1 MQLPVLSFSAMI
13 EQMAATLQGTAT
25 ALIDLTVGS
34 VLRALLEASASV
46 ALWLQWLILQ
56 VLSMTRAATSA
67 GPDLDTWMADFS
79 LTRLPAVASAG
90 IVTFSRYTPG
100 ITATILVGTGV
111 RVTQGTQTFSVVAQ
125 ASNPDWNGSTGYS
138 LLVGVSSV
146 DVPVAASQPGS
157 AGNVQAGAVGL
168 LSSPIVGVDSVTNA
182 NAILGGVDAESDA
195 ALRLR
200 FQLYINSRSQAT
212 DLAVQSA
219 IANLQQGLRYVVLE
233 NQTAAEQPLVGNFC
247 AIVDD
252 GSGNPPQSL
261 LSAAQTAIEAVRPI
275 GSTFSVAGP
284 VITTASVNIVIATS
298 NSLTHA
304 SVAAA
309 VLQSVITWIYGLPV
323 GGLLAISKLEAIA
336 HDTDSSVLSVLSAV
350 INNLSEDLQAPS
362 NGVIIA
368 SSVTV
373 S

>member
-25 ALIDLTVGS
+25 TLVDLTVGS

-56 VLSMTRAATSA
+56 VLAMTRAATSV
-67 GPDLDTWMADFS
+67 GPDLDSWMADFS
-79 LTRLPAVASAG
+79 LTRLPATVSLG
-90 IVTFSRYTPG
+90 VVTFSRYTPG
-100 ITATILVGTGV
+100 ITATILVGTVV
-111 RVTQGTQTFSVVAQ
+111 RVTQGTQTFGVIAQ
-125 ASNPDWNGSTGYS
+125 ASNPAWNGSNGYT
-138 LLVGVSSV
+138 LLTGVSSV
-146 DVPVAASQPGS
+146 NVPVAASQTGS
-157 AGNVQAGAVGL
+157 SGNVQAGAIGL
-168 LSSPIVGVDSVTNA
+168 LSSPIAGIDSVINA
-182 NAILGGVDAESDA
+182 SATAGGVDAEPDA

-233 NQTAAEQPLVGNFC
+233 NQTAAEQPMVGNFC

-261 LSAAQTAIEAVRPI
+261 LDTAQTAIDAIRPI

-284 VITTASVNIVIATS
+284 VVAAASVNLVILTS

-309 VLQSVITWIYGLPV
+309 VQQNIVAWIYGLPV
-323 GGLLAISKLEAIA
+323 GGLLAVSKLEAIA
-336 HDTDSSVLSVLSAV
+336 HDTDSSVLSVLSAL
-350 INNLSEDLQAPS
+350 INNVAADLQAPS